1 MIIQRAELTGKAA
14 NRCSDDNT
22 TRMQLIFS
30 LENNDDIYIL
40 RIDMPHKGEEKLS
53 IWRNV

>member
-40 RIDMPHKGEEKLS
+40 RIDMPHKGEEK
-53 IWRNV
+53 IGRAHV